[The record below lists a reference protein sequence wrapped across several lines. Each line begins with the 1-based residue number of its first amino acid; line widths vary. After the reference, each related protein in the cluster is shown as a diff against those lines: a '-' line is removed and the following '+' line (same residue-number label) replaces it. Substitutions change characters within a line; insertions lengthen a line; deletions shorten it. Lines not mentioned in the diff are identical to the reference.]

1 MGTLTWQNISKIH
14 VGQVGR
20 VGWFHMEWPLYS
32 KYDQASD
39 LLKEPELASELE
51 SDLQDTWTGNTFM
64 IVQGKN
70 KLVLIDQPNNTGAVD
85 VKLMY
90 MFIKKGKFFK
100 VLRYFINLLQYYP
113 KLNNGQ
119 HTKLSNLCLFYKISN
134 FNNFVT
140 TFF

>member
-1 MGTLTWQNISKIH
+1 
-14 VGQVGR
+14 
-20 VGWFHMEWPLYS
+20 
-32 KYDQASD
+32 
-39 LLKEPELASELE
+39 
-51 SDLQDTWTGNTFM
+51 M